1 MHRVFPLYRWM
12 TSMPPSWCATMT
24 LGGARCFA
32 PIWPSGECP
41 RPPRRSGAGGAPF
54 PRHAALIAP
63 ARARDGVGV
72 LGTLGTSRRANRRAA
87 PGSHLGNSR
96 ALRRSVVSKVRQ
108 PERGVFALPPRVRQ
122 RVDHHALP
130 KVPARHLAVVV
141 PVRRLRR
148 EPVVVLRRQT
158 VREAVQIP
166 VKVLRLVFPPRRPG
180 GSVEGVV
187 VEVPAPVHADALP
200 LPATPSHVAGVGQI
214 VPRDPASAPVPQ
226 HHVLVR
232 QLLVEGILV
241 VRIQV
246 AEFDSAAD
254 DDASPVA
261 LEHGGVA
268 DEHGHLRDAR
278 VPRKLGLE

>member
-1 MHRVFPLYRWM
+1 MLRADLAVGRVPAAAA
-12 TSMPPSWCATMT
+12 SIGS
-24 LGGARCFA
+24 GGSAV
-32 PIWPSGECP
+32 S
-41 RPPRRSGAGGAPF
+41 PPRGVDRPGEGT
-54 PRHAALIAP
+54 
-63 ARARDGVGV
+63 RDGVGV